1 MRKLRIVLLTLIFLV
16 AAAAIVAVRLSPRA
30 HTAVSA
36 ATYDDT
42 AALDDALKNGL
53 ITQDEYQ
60 SRLEQIGASAHKK
73 P

>member
-1 MRKLRIVLLTLIFLV
+1 MRKLRIALLTLIFLV

-60 SRLEQIGASAHKK
+60 SRLEQIGAADHKK